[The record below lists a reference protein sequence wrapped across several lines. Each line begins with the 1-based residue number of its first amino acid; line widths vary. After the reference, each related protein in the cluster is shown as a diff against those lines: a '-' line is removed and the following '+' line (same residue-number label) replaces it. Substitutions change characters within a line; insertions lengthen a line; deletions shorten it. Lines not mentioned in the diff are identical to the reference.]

1 MNESKHKHLEMIQAI
16 TNRMAQ
22 NSFMLKGWT
31 ITILTAL
38 LAYASE
44 KSKGSFMPLA
54 TIAVLPTTLFWIL
67 DAYYLSIEKQ
77 YRSLYEEVRQKTNDQ
92 IDYNLNPS
100 SHNEYGNRWFF
111 VSWTNASILLFYL
124 PLIILPFII
133 ALLIK

>member
-1 MNESKHKHLEMIQAI
+1 
-16 TNRMAQ
+16 
-22 NSFMLKGWT
+22 
-31 ITILTAL
+31 
-38 LAYASE
+38 
-44 KSKGSFMPLA
+44 MPLA

-100 SHNEYGNRWFF
+100 SHNEYGNRWFC